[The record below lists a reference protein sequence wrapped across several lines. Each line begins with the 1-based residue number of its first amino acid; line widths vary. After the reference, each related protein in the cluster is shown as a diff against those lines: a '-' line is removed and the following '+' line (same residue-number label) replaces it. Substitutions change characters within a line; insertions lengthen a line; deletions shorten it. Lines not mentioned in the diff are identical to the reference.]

1 MAKLYHSISEVAEM
15 LGLKQYV
22 LRYWETEFP
31 NIKPDK
37 NRAGNRVYKEKDI
50 ENFKIVQKL
59 LHEKKFTIKGARIY
73 LKDLKKTPIQ
83 NSASKS
89 EKKMKNG
96 VADLEALKKVRIGLN
111 DLLKTIQNYK

>member
-1 MAKLYHSISEVAEM
+1 MVKLYHSISEVADM
-15 LGLKQYV
+15 LDLKQYV

-37 NRAGNRVYKEKDI
+37 NRAGNRVYKENDI

-73 LKDLKKTPIQ
+73 LKEFKKDPIQ
-83 NSASKS
+83 NSSPINT
-89 EKKMKNG
+89 KKIKNNEI
-96 VADLEALKKVRIGLN
+96 DLKVI
-111 DLLKTIQNYK
+111 